1 MRRVENLIVNADLVV
16 NEYRIT
22 LILVQQALKIQ
33 NVTVDLFDV
42 GHHCGV
48 HKFLLFV

>member
-1 MRRVENLIVNADLVV
+1 MRRVENLIVNADLVI
-16 NEYRIT
+16 NKYRIT

-33 NVTVDLFDV
+33 NVAVYLFNI

-48 HKFLLFV
+48 YELLLLV